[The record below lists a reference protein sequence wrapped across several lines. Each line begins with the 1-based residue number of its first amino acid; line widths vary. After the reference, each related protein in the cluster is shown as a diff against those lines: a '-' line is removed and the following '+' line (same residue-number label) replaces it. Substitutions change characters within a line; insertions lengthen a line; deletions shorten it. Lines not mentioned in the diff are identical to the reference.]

1 MTLRK
6 WNASRVIYLNVFIL
20 VLLVT
25 FVVIVETVDRRI
37 LDLCILGGRVFRFML
52 LLRKEDRNASVGGEI
67 ISSSLFELPYRY
79 NDRYTRDYSSDP

>member
-1 MTLRK
+1 MEPVSRITGTKEHRVTLRK

-37 LDLCILGGRVFRFML
+37 LDLCILGGRVFRFMEVYCCERKIEMHL
-52 LLRKEDRNASVGGEI
+52 LAGK
-67 ISSSLFELPYRY
+67 
-79 NDRYTRDYSSDP
+79 